1 MKLLKRLVT
10 AVWVLGLIVAGC
22 LLYLFN
28 STPVTLDFI
37 WFDLTGVSL
46 ALTLA
51 VTFFIGACFGGVL
64 TLAFAVWPKRRVRP

>member
-10 AVWVLGLIVAGC
+10 AAWVLGLIVVGC

-37 WFDLTGVSL
+37 WFEMANISL

-51 VTFFIGACFGGVL
+51 VTFFVGACFGGIL
-64 TLAFAVWPKRRVRP
+64 TLALVVWPKKRTRL